1 MKRLGLVVAS
11 IFGAALLA
19 TACSGSTP
27 VAPSV
32 CLSFSAPAS
41 APSTVTPR
49 TASGATCDL
58 LSVDLLL
65 RDVNDV
71 FAAEFVAA
79 FDPAVVRYESASDL
93 SSHLRSDGANVQT
106 VVQEQT
112 GRITVGISRIGA
124 QTGVN
129 FTGERLLVRLT
140 FRRASSSAAVSTLVF
155 SSTAVYGSETP
166 PVAKPGIA
174 WQTGTFRVQ

>member
-1 MKRLGLVVAS
+1 MTRRGRFFVTLSTL
-11 IFGAALLA
+11 ALLSA
-19 TACSGSTP
+19 SCGGSSP

-32 CLSFSAPAS
+32 CLSFNAPAS

-79 FDPAVVRYESASDL
+79 FDPAVVRYESVSDL

-124 QTGVN
+124 QAGVN
-129 FTGERLLVRLT
+129 FTGERLLLRLT
-140 FRRASSSAAVSTLVF
+140 FRRASTSAAVSSLVF